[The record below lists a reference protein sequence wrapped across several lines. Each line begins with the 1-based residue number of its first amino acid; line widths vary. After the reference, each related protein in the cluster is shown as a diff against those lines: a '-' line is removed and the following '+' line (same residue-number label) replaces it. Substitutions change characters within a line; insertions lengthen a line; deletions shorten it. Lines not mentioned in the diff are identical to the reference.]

1 MNEVSCDRLR
11 ARGGWAEDAILHRCT
26 SPIGPRNTYSNI
38 AYAIAGFALLFVDGM
53 QPAAAG
59 VAWFSLTGLA
69 LGSAMYHSN
78 KTLFSNML
86 DHVGMYMTFGALAVH
101 GWAPDWPG
109 MPYLMAL
116 TGMGLATYFVYAKP
130 RFGMDVQ
137 LGVLFLLGAIPAAI
151 WGDRLWLGAAL
162 VLFGMGFGAWHL
174 DKNPT
179 RPLGVWGHALWHK
192 FTAWAIFCMFLAQLR
207 HSMT

>member
-1 MNEVSCDRLR
+1 MSGEVSCDRLR
-11 ARGGWAEDAILHRCT
+11 ARGGWAEDVILHRCA

-38 AYAIAGFALLFVDGM
+38 AYAIAGFALLFVGM
-53 QPAAAG
+53 EPATAG

-69 LGSAMYHSN
+69 LGSAMYHSH

-101 GWAPDWPG
+101 GWAPEWAG

-130 RFGMDVQ
+130 RFGMDIQ

-151 WGDRLWLGAAL
+151 WGDRSTLLAA
-162 VLFGMGFGAWHL
+162 VLFFGSGFWWWHL
-174 DKNPT
+174 DKNPR
-179 RPLGVWGHALWHK
+179 RPAGLWGHALWHV
-192 FTAWAIFCMFLAQLR
+192 FTAVAIYYMFVAQLR
-207 HSMT
+207 